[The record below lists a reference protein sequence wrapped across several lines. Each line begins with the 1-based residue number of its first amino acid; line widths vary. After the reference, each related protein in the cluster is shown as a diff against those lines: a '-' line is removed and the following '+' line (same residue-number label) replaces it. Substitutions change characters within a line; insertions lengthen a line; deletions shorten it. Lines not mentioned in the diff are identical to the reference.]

1 MSQSNASSKVRCPF
15 YFFHRLREREVH
27 CEGHAEGCTLVSRFQ
42 TAAELK
48 RQMETV
54 CQTDYEACA
63 IYRMVMAEKYGGD
76 EACRA

>member
-15 YFFHRLREREVH
+15 YFYHRLREREVH
-27 CEGHAEGCTLVSRFQ
+27 CEGHAEGCTLVGQFR

-54 CQTDYEACA
+54 CQADYEACA

-76 EACRA
+76 EACKA